1 MNYEFIERFI
11 FEKEKDTP
19 FTNKETFYRIIKE
32 KYKVAGTRDL
42 YIKIINYQ
50 IDTYGESLAN
60 SGLIDLRTR
69 EECKHRSIN
78 AGLRR
83 KYRLK
88 GRDEEN

>member
-19 FTNKETFYRIIKE
+19 FRNKETFYRTIKE
-32 KYKVAGTRDL
+32 KYKVEGTRDL

-60 SGLIDLRTR
+60 SVLIDLRTR
-69 EECKHRSIN
+69 EDCKRRSIN

-88 GRDEEN
+88 RRDEEN